1 MYSNITKRIELLCD
15 LVTGDLYHGKDNAN
29 KLKDNLIMELHRVSN
44 IPEIA
49 LCRDKHSA
57 CVKNII
63 DDDKV
68 LDHIEEYREVSNTS
82 DSIQILNVIC
92 SYHEMI
98 ADRIANT
105 KEAYVSMKDVI
116 DFVYLYC

>member
-1 MYSNITKRIELLCD
+1 MYSNITERIELLCD

-57 CVKNII
+57 YVKNII
-63 DDDKV
+63 DDDTI
-68 LDHIEEYREVSNTS
+68 LDHIEEYRNVLNTS
-82 DSIQILNVIC
+82 DNVRILNVIC
-92 SYHEMI
+92 RYHEML

-105 KEAYVSMKDVI
+105 KEAYVSIKDVL
-116 DFVYLYC
+116 DFIYS